1 MPQVDG
7 VQVNLQQLLN
17 QSGTL
22 YFDDEAQAIQTSSFS
37 LGRAFLGLF
46 SSRIREENAR
56 AADLVKQAL
65 QQEFEEDMTSVFGNV
80 SKLNVQDLKNIIKG
94 FAAPASL
101 PQGDSAL
108 AADFNIS
115 VGRGGSVS
123 ALARSLSSIRN
134 SISTASP
141 LQSHVADV
149 LCSPHG
155 NGTHQLYPAEL
166 FRSPPEGSD
175 VYDVSGAILRM
186 ESRLRGALQ
195 GVSNPE
201 VRAAAL
207 FRLDQAVEIAHYC
220 QKLEE
225 DSWNPAFAQSVA
237 TERLGLRTAGVSAKI
252 RLDPAHPP
260 TPQTASFASLRGPG
274 SATDAFFDY
283 VEANGGNPQQ
293 LRYFGLAQKLD
304 SWNPICRAFKQMLM
318 NARPNGDYFVAG
330 GEGGRELCRSDYD
343 MFARV
348 TPEQWKQVPCNT
360 SNNLSFMRMG
370 LKDVKVFQDI
380 NGSPADNRPPIQAS
394 FDKTFH
400 MWCAMQMELFST
412 LDLPGTN
419 PEQGTI
425 RLVRTESEEAISN
438 SRHGDTMTRGPAESS
453 SFGAP
458 VAVYGNIATYQDVP
472 FHRIMG
478 SCLLGAC
485 HSREGEAA
493 TRSILATDG
502 MREIMIMADGL
513 HVEVGQRVDPSW
525 SFA

>member
-7 VQVNLQQLLN
+7 VQVNLQQLLD

-22 YFDDEAQAIQTSSFS
+22 YFDDEAQAVQTSSFS

-80 SKLNVQDLKNIIKG
+80 SKLDVRDLKNIIRG

-123 ALARSLSSIRN
+123 ALARSLSAVRN

-175 VYDVSGAILRM
+175 VYDVSDVILRM

-207 FRLDQAVEIAHYC
+207 FRLDQAVEIARYC

-260 TPQTASFASLRGPG
+260 TPQMASFASLRGPG

-283 VEANGGNPQQ
+283 VEANGGSPRQ

-330 GEGGRELCRSDYD
+330 GEEGRELCRSDYD

-348 TPEQWKQVPCNT
+348 TPEQWKQVPCN
-360 SNNLSFMRMG
+360 SLSPYRWG
-370 LKDVKVFQDI
+370 LENVPEFQDVQ
-380 NGSPADNRPPIQAS
+380 NSSEGNRPPIQAS

-412 LDLPGTN
+412 LELPGTN
-419 PEQGTI
+419 PGQGTI
-425 RLVRTESEEAISN
+425 RLVRTESEAAISN
-438 SRHGDTMTRGPAESS
+438 SRHEGTMTRGPAESS
-453 SFGAP
+453 SFGDP
-458 VAVYGNIATYQDVP
+458 VTVYGNIATYQDVP

-513 HVEVGQRVDPSW
+513 PVEVGKRVD
-525 SFA
+525 